1 MPDGR
6 LKWKFRIYNGSQ
18 KIPNRLAIGGIA
30 ECGVEGGCVVIR
42 DGRRGGIGQR
52 GGRVGQVRPAGG

>member
-30 ECGVEGGCVVIR
+30 ECGVEGGM
-42 DGRRGGIGQR
+42 RGD
-52 GGRVGQVRPAGG
+52 